1 MSIPMGYGGIDRIY
15 GNLSIDNADKILDL
29 IDLYEY
35 IVEALEEEK
44 DEDGSFVISEIQKN

>member
-1 MSIPMGYGGIDRIY
+1 MSIPIGYGGIDRIY

-35 IVEALEEEK
+35 IVEVLEEEM
-44 DEDGSFVISEIQKN
+44 EN